1 MFEALIATGQ
11 LLVAGLSI
19 PSIQPNKKR
28 TVGRKLSALHN
39 DLILLYENGS
49 RILDSFTE
57 HNSGKNI
64 DLYIL
69 KKLLIEQ
76 HYLIPKILS
85 FFDNRE
91 IQTIFNIK
99 APELLPLKFHL
110 YDKSDRVAFYLNQ
123 YNSDTHRSSRP
134 ETLEWLSKNPRIEL
148 PSQDE
153 INNSKNELESIRSFT
168 EGIREFLVGH
178 FDINEII

>member
-1 MFEALIATGQ
+1 MFESLIAAGQ

-28 TVGRKLSALHN
+28 TVGRKLSALHS
-39 DLILLYENGS
+39 DLILLYENGI
-49 RILDSFTE
+49 RILDTFTQHYE
-57 HNSGKNI
+57 GKNI
-64 DLYIL
+64 DIDIL

-99 APELLPLKFHL
+99 APDLLPLKFHL

-123 YNSDTHRSSRP
+123 YKSECRRSSNP
-134 ETLEWLSKNPRIEL
+134 ETLEWLSKHPRIEL
-148 PSQDE
+148 PNQYE
-153 INNSKNELESIRSFT
+153 IDSSKNELELIKSFT
-168 EGIREFLVGH
+168 EGIRQFLIGN